1 MKTHDCHVFLERL
14 LPLIVRDFLPRHV
27 VDALTELSNFFREL
41 CAKVLNKDDLDRLQD
56 QIALTLCKLER
67 IFPLAFFDIMVH
79 LLIHLVWEAK
89 VGGPIQYRWM
99 YPIERY
105 LRKLKCYVCNKAQP
119 EGSIAE
125 GYLADECLT
134 FCSRYL
140 RGVETKFNRPERN
153 YDGGQ
158 HSSNTLSIFLTS
170 GRSYGKVEVKELNLL
185 LHNTA
190 VLYVLQNCDES
201 LPFIQEH
208 KNFIINSG
216 FRNVEQIHKEEFIG
230 WFREKVAREGI
241 GFKRDRCGNIVLNTK
256 KKLNT
261 QEPFVLASQAIQVY
275 YLEGIN
281 DPTWSTSIEIKPRN
295 LYEMPMDEG
304 EPYQEEQMQCTNT
317 NANLDDNHE
326 DEIDWSRNVEDNS
339 HNIDVE

>member
-1 MKTHDCHVFLERL
+1 
-14 LPLIVRDFLPRHV
+14 
-27 VDALTELSNFFREL
+27 
-41 CAKVLNKDDLDRLQD
+41 
-56 QIALTLCKLER
+56 
-67 IFPLAFFDIMVH
+67 
-79 LLIHLVWEAK
+79 
-89 VGGPIQYRWM
+89 M

-105 LRKLKCYVCNKAQP
+105 LRKLKCYVRNKAQP

-125 GYLADECLT
+125 
-134 FCSRYL
+134 
-140 RGVETKFNRPERN
+140 
-153 YDGGQ
+153 
-158 HSSNTLSIFLTS
+158 
-170 GRSYGKVEVKELNLL
+170 
-185 LHNTA
+185 A

-230 WFREKVAREGI
+230 WFREKIKQLYNEGQTNKDMLCLSRGPERRVTYHPCYNINGYKFHTTERDETKKTQNNGVMVHGENQNDVSYYGILKDIIELCYTEGNKVVLFSCEWFDTAREGI